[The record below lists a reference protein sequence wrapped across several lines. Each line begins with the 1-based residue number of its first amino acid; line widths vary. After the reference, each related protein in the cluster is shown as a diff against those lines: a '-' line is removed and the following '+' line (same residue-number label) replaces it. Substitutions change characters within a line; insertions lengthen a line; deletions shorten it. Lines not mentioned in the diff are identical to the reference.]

1 MIKFFKE
8 KEATLAK
15 ISVNNSLLGGI
26 VELLFFD
33 LISSQ
38 EVSYWIFATVATFSF
53 KNLIYV
59 KLRYVYIYK
68 SIIYN
73 AKFKS
78 CFATDLFSSCKV
90 FMKLKWTTR
99 ISEGNT
105 RRISDCLW
113 KVQNKEKINKVT
125 SFIELCREYRNT
137 EALHKKG
144 VLIITDNFK
153 GFINV
158 FNIIDTNVYLNMFL
172 FYKWTSSKND
182 RLELALKL
190 RKKAAKRD
198 HIGASYVIDIIFS
211 LHR

>member
-1 MIKFFKE
+1 M
-8 KEATLAK
+8 
-15 ISVNNSLLGGI
+15 
-26 VELLFFD
+26 
-33 LISSQ
+33 
-38 EVSYWIFATVATFSF
+38 
-53 KNLIYV
+53 
-59 KLRYVYIYK
+59 
-68 SIIYN
+68 
-73 AKFKS
+73 
-78 CFATDLFSSCKV
+78 
-90 FMKLKWTTR
+90 
-99 ISEGNT
+99 
-105 RRISDCLW
+105 
-113 KVQNKEKINKVT
+113 QNKEKINKVT